1 MAIAT
6 PQPTNQEPAPTYLS
20 SPAQSEQLATISY
33 RSRAVR
39 PFSELELAQLLDAAR
54 KYNRANGLTGLL
66 VYDEGRF
73 FQWIEGSPDKLAEVW
88 SSIQKDP
95 RHTDIQIV
103 GNQSVPLRFF
113 GDWDMRFSV
122 RKRSEAATLVEQGD
136 ASQELVDSLF
146 RRPQGSPDIA
156 ADLQHGYPPASNH
169 VKNSAGAHFVEPALL
184 HAVKTIALPQLFARH
199 NAPQQLLAP
208 VDLRVGELVHHLL
221 LAEPDASQEL
231 IAQFYAE
238 THSLRQLCTQLL
250 EPAARG
256 LGDLWGT
263 DDCSEVDVT
272 IGLMRLQSSLRESVA
287 GQVPSVSVNAPAVL
301 IVPQPGELHLLS
313 AALDAEAL
321 HQRGWAPQAEF
332 PASNTQLQNMV
343 SNTWFDA
350 LDLTLSTAFTRDH
363 WMPRVAE
370 TIANARKASR
380 NPALVII
387 VGGRGFTESTQSG
400 RKVGA
405 DYSSQTASDVAPLIL
420 QSLRK
425 LSPKTSK

>member
-6 PQPTNQEPAPTYLS
+6 PQPTKQDPAATYTNSLAR
-20 SPAQSEQLATISY
+20 PGQLATISY

-54 KYNRANGLTGLL
+54 KYNHANGLTGLL
-66 VYDEGRF
+66 VYDDGRF
-73 FQWIEGSPDKLAEVW
+73 FQWIEGSPEKLAEVW
-88 SSIQKDP
+88 ASIQKDP
-95 RHTDIQIV
+95 RHTDIQIM

-122 RKRSEAATLVEQGD
+122 RKKAKASLVEQGD
-136 ASQELVDSLF
+136 APHGLVDSLF
-146 RRPQGSPDIA
+146 RRPQGSSDIA
-156 ADLQHGYPPASNH
+156 TDLQHGYPSASNET
-169 VKNSAGAHFVEPALL
+169 KNQTGAHFVEPALL
-184 HAVKTIALPQLFARH
+184 DAVKTIALPQLFARH

-208 VDLRVGELVHHLL
+208 VDLRVGELVHRLI
-221 LAEPDASQEL
+221 LAEPESAHDL
-231 IAQFYAE
+231 ISQFYAE

-263 DDCSEVDVT
+263 DDCSEIDVS
-272 IGLMRLQSSLRESVA
+272 IGLSRLQSSMRENIA
-287 GQVPSVSVNAPAVL
+287 GHVPSVSINAPAVL

-313 AALDAEAL
+313 AVLDAESL

-332 PASNTQLQNMV
+332 PESNTQLQNMV

-370 TIANARKASR
+370 TIAQVRKASR
-380 NPALVII
+380 NPALVIR
-387 VGGRGFTESTQSG
+387 VGGRGLTESAQNG

-425 LSPKTSK
+425 LSPKSPK

>member
-6 PQPTNQEPAPTYLS
+6 PQPRQLDAATSHLSNPARP
-20 SPAQSEQLATISY
+20 EQLATISY
-33 RSRAVR
+33 RSRAVH
-39 PFSELELAQLLDAAR
+39 PFSELQLSQLLESAR

-73 FQWIEGSPDKLAEVW
+73 FQWIEGSPEKLSTVW
-88 SSIQKDP
+88 NSIQRDP
-95 RHTDIQIV
+95 RHTDIQIM

-122 RKRSEAATLVEQGD
+122 RKKAGVSAPVESADVSHG
-136 ASQELVDSLF
+136 LVDNLF
-146 RRPQGSPDIA
+146 RRPQGSADIA
-156 ADLQHGYPPASNH
+156 NDLQNEYAPAANQDKSTN
-169 VKNSAGAHFVEPALL
+169 GARHVEPALL
-184 HAVKTIALPQLFARH
+184 DAVKTIALPQLFARH

-208 VDLRVGELVHHLL
+208 VDLRVGELVHRLM
-221 LAEPDASQEL
+221 LAEPESSQEL

-263 DDCSEVDVT
+263 DDCSEVDVS
-272 IGLMRLQSSLRESVA
+272 IGLSRLQSSMRESVA

-301 IVPQPGELHLLS
+301 IVPQPGEMHLLS
-313 AALDAEAL
+313 AVLDAESL
-321 HQRGWAPQAEF
+321 HQRGWAPHVEF
-332 PASNTQLQNMV
+332 PASNTQLQKMV

-370 TIANARKASR
+370 TIAHVRKASR

-387 VGGRGFTESTQSG
+387 VGGRGFIESTQTG

-425 LSPKTSK
+425 LSPKSPK